1 MPQRVKEFHYAVM
14 RNDRE
19 IVRHMVSDGVNI
31 NFPWYNPSN
40 PSVKDGSTPLIIA
53 VSLNYTE
60 IVDVRLSPPRVPNFL
75 YVSRL
80 GSATSWSL
88 HQQV

>member
-1 MPQRVKEFHYAVM
+1 MLREMPQRVREFHYAVM
-14 RNDRE
+14 TNDRDT
-19 IVRHMVSDGVNI
+19 VRHMVSDGVNI

-60 IVDVRLSPPRVPNFL
+60 IVDVSIGITTFF
-75 YVSRL
+75 Y
-80 GSATSWSL
+80 SL
-88 HQQV
+88 AN